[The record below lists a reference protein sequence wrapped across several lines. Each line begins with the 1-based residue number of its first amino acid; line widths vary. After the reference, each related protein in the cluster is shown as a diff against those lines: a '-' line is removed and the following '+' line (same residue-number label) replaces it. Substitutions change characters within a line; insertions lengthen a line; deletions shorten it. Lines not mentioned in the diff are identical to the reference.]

1 MMSDGLYVRLGPKTV
16 GPLTEQEL
24 RGVLKAGRITP
35 ETPVRRGND
44 GPWIPASQ
52 ALADAT
58 NQKTR
63 AQNKRKP
70 RTLIAIAA
78 LVGVAVLVAVVWGVL
93 EIARRRPQPAIA
105 VVPPDDG
112 IKSKDDA
119 PSKPALETPPV
130 RSAEASIPATPRQS
144 LIAKRPS
151 SSTANNNAASVTGD
165 RTSVNAPPVEP
176 AKRIVPPGVA
186 RSQQTP
192 VDAARKPITAVA
204 KVSPVAIPK
213 KVPPQEVPQKVPRA
227 PATQADLRAL
237 ETMAL
242 HSSTAKNALA
252 LYAGF
257 RATRPISPSLENLFK
272 ANRQVW
278 EDRARQD
285 LVRLGDQWVAAA
297 DAARAHEEAAQ
308 LFQQAN
314 ELAKNLNFEEARRTL
329 ETASRVD
336 SNSIAADFTLGIL
349 SSITPPKLRNP
360 QAAAKH
366 FQAVL
371 QRIPGYVP
379 ALNNLA
385 IAEIRQDQ
393 YAEAVQ
399 HLREAA
405 DRAPTSEE
413 VTQNLGRLVSEARL
427 GRIHPSESVLSN
439 ASELYSQVV
448 TTMER
453 TPAERGH
460 GHGWRYMPLV
470 LPPEE
475 REGLSRLQAPEVDS
489 TGCVTRGT
497 GLVVAPHY
505 VLTCRHVVDDLTLG
519 RADKIELIDPA
530 DGNHQR
536 RLPAVC
542 VDVDQEDD
550 LCLLRCDQLNVP
562 PIRLADQLPPRGR
575 EVMLI
580 GYPVGSW
587 SGVGLKTTR
596 GIVTALPGDVPR
608 IGGPK
613 WADFSRKLWYDA
625 TSKHG
630 PIGGAVCDDRGT
642 VLAIHSTS
650 QRPDNDT
657 STAKDSG
664 GVPAPL
670 AAAFIRSSLPTILG
684 PPTPRESP
692 AIKWSAVEAKVSPSL
707 VLVVVGYRKIALVMS
722 AKLDASPLERAGRRT
737 SDIYDDRFC
746 SVCNGLTRL
755 RCPSP
760 TCPNRGESL
769 LNGPTNVAS
778 SPSPAIGT
786 NTPTPQIRHICP
798 TCLGTGH
805 VRCPHCSVGIDPLL
819 R

>member
-1 MMSDGLYVRLGPKTV
+1 MSDGWHVRLGHKTL
-16 GPLTEQEL
+16 GPLTEIEL

-44 GPWIPASQ
+44 GPWIPAGQ

-58 NQKTR
+58 RQKAR
-63 AQNKRKP
+63 AQNKTKSRIP
-70 RTLIAIAA
+70 IAIAA
-78 LVGVAVLVAVVWGVL
+78 LVGVAVLVAGLWVAL

-112 IKSKDDA
+112 IKSNDVA
-119 PSKPALETPPV
+119 PTKPAIETPAV
-130 RSAEASIPATPRQS
+130 SSAEAPIPITPRQS

-151 SSTANNNAASVTGD
+151 SSTANNNGATVTGD
-165 RTSVNAPPVEP
+165 RASVNAPPVES
-176 AKRIVPPGVA
+176 AKRIVPPSVS
-186 RSQQTP
+186 RPQQTP
-192 VDAARKPITAVA
+192 ADAARKPNAAVV
-204 KVSPVAIPK
+204 KVPPVAIPK
-213 KVPPQEVPQKVPRA
+213 EISQP

-237 ETMAL
+237 ETVAL

-252 LYAGF
+252 LYTAF
-257 RATRPISPSLENLFK
+257 RTTRPISPSLEDLFK
-272 ANRQVW
+272 ANLQVW

-297 DAARAHEEAAQ
+297 DAAKAHEEAAQ

-314 ELAKNLNFEEARRTL
+314 EMAKNLNFEEARRTL

-349 SSITPPKLRNP
+349 SSITPPKFRNP

-366 FQAVL
+366 FQVVL

-393 YAEAVQ
+393 YAEAVR

-405 DRAPTSEE
+405 DRSPTSEE
-413 VTQNLGRLVSEARL
+413 VMQNLRRLVSEARL
-427 GRIHPSESVLSN
+427 GRIHPSESVLSDATN
-439 ASELYSQVV
+439 LYSQVV
-448 TTMER
+448 TTKEGA
-453 TPAERGH
+453 PAEN

-470 LPPEE
+470 LPPDE
-475 REGLSRLQAPEVDS
+475 REGLPRLQAPEPDS
-489 TGCVTRGT
+489 TAWVARGT
-497 GLVVAPHY
+497 GFVVAPHY
-505 VLTCRHVVDDLTLG
+505 VLTCRHVVDDRMLG

-530 DGNHQR
+530 DANHQR

-542 VDVDQEDD
+542 VDVGQEDD

-562 PIRLADQLPPRGR
+562 PISLADQLPPRGR

-587 SGVGLKTTR
+587 LGVGLKTTR

-625 TSKHG
+625 TSSPG
-630 PIGGAVCDDRGT
+630 AIGGAVCDDRGN

-650 QRPDNDT
+650 HRPDNDA
-657 STAKDSG
+657 STAKYSG
-664 GVPAPL
+664 GVPAPN
-670 AAAFIRSSLPTILG
+670 AAAFIRNSLPTIPRASVPLG
-684 PPTPRESP
+684 SP
-692 AIKWSAVEAKVSPSL
+692 ALKWSDVEAKVSPSM

-722 AKLDASPLERAGRRT
+722 GTPDALPLKRAGRRT
-737 SDIYDDRFC
+737 ADIYDDRFC
-746 SVCNGLTRL
+746 SVCNGLARI

-760 TCPNRGESL
+760 TCPNRGETS
-769 LNGPTNVAS
+769 LNGPTNVGS
-778 SPSPAIGT
+778 SQSPAIGT
-786 NTPTPQIRHICP
+786 NTPTPQVRHICP
-798 TCLGTGH
+798 VCLGAGH